1 MIGLNMIGLNMIA
14 PNMNALSMK
23 ARHMKALGMNVFRSL
38 HRATRIQAARAVAH
52 RVALLL
58 LLAALPAH
66 AHAFGLDELQT
77 QLRAT
82 PIVRGHFVQ
91 QKFLRSLPQPLT
103 SRGDFTLAAGKGLLW
118 LLRTPIAQDLRINA
132 NGIARRDESGAWQA
146 LPQQTGSGR
155 ENRLFLA
162 VLAGDTKGLQENF
175 DLTLT
180 GQASAWQLLLTPRS
194 ALLRQIFDNIQ
205 INGGKL
211 VDRIELRET
220 QGDRSVLQMTD
231 AAPADALTPEEQRAF
246 SN

>member
-1 MIGLNMIGLNMIA
+1 MRMAFL
-14 PNMNALSMK
+14 K
-23 ARHMKALGMNVFRSL
+23 T
-38 HRATRIQAARAVAH
+38 ATR
-52 RVALLL
+52 LFL
-58 LLAALPAH
+58 LLALTALPWTAR
-66 AHAFGLDELQT
+66 AFDLNDLQT

-82 PIVRGHFVQ
+82 PVVRGHFVQ

-132 NGIARRDESGAWQA
+132 NGISRRDESGAWQA

-155 ENRLFLA
+155 ENRLFLS
-162 VLAGDTKGLQENF
+162 VLAGDTRGLQENF
-175 DLTLT
+175 DLALT
-180 GQASAWQLLLTPRS
+180 GQADAWQLLLTPRS

-231 AAPADALTPEEQRAF
+231 AAAADRLTPEEQRAF
-246 SN
+246 SD

>member
-1 MIGLNMIGLNMIA
+1 MTMAFL
-14 PNMNALSMK
+14 K
-23 ARHMKALGMNVFRSL
+23 T
-38 HRATRIQAARAVAH
+38 ATR
-52 RVALLL
+52 LFL
-58 LLAALPAH
+58 LLALTALPWTAR
-66 AHAFGLDELQT
+66 AFDLNDLQT

-82 PIVRGHFVQ
+82 PVVRGHFVQ

-132 NGIARRDESGAWQA
+132 NGISRRDESGAWQA

-155 ENRLFLA
+155 ENRLFLS
-162 VLAGDTKGLQENF
+162 VLAGDTRGLQENF
-175 DLTLT
+175 DLALT
-180 GQASAWQLLLTPRS
+180 GQADAWQLLLTPRS

-231 AAPADALTPEEQRAF
+231 AAAADRLTPEEQRAF
-246 SN
+246 SD